1 MPRVAQ
7 GAGGQL
13 ARGRDD
19 GHLFYP
25 ADVDRWT
32 AADRRWL
39 AQHHDPAPPLE
50 PAESMDNLER
60 VIGRLRGSGTTR
72 ILLFNMSPVVP
83 CERIHN
89 HQGLAEGLAQRIRRF
104 NVALVDLSR
113 RTGVSIVDVDA
124 VLAREGAERLKV
136 DAVHLTAAACRLVA
150 EEVVR
155 ILDDLG
161 CFAAG
166 AVAA

>member
-1 MPRVAQ
+1 MEGGARAPDAGTQAVDFAQ
-7 GAGGQL
+7 HGRGDDLLGRAGRMHR
-13 ARGRDD
+13 A
-19 GHLFYP
+19 
-25 ADVDRWT
+25 
-32 AADRRWL
+32 L